1 MNESGTQQ
9 ADKQRLLIVDD
20 DELVGRTIE
29 LIAKREGYEA
39 RVTCNPDRFLDLV
52 GEWHPDVVA
61 IDLVMPGMDGVQVL
75 AELGRREF
83 RKCVIITSGVGHR
96 VLDAAGRS
104 AREHGLHI
112 AGILPKPFTRE
123 DVRTLLNRCG
133 VEVEIEDLAQPAS
146 ARDFPPIDIDMLR
159 VALENRQFFLEYQPK
174 VHCADGSL
182 AGLEALVRWRHP
194 ERGVIYPGSF
204 IELLE
209 NTDLM
214 GKLTGQVMDMAL
226 EWFSELRFPE
236 DTVLPVMLSLNI
248 SARCLED
255 EVLVE
260 RIVRRCRRHN
270 VDPGRVIFE
279 LTETSAMRHP
289 MRSLELLTR
298 LRVMGFQLS
307 IDDFGTGFS
316 SMLQL
321 VRLPFSE
328 IKVDKS
334 FVMSVEQSE
343 ESRKVV
349 RSIVELGKSLGLTT
363 TAEGIES
370 QWALDFLRPLGCDF
384 CQGYFISRPV
394 GGDAIR
400 ERWNI

>member
-1 MNESGTQQ
+1 MNQKTKPQ
-9 ADKQRLLIVDD
+9 ADRQRLLIVDD
-20 DELVGRTIE
+20 DELVGRTLE
-29 LIAKREGYEA
+29 LIARREGFDV
-39 RVTCNPDRFLDLV
+39 RFTCDPDRFLDLV
-52 GEWHPDVVA
+52 GEWRPSTVA

-75 AELGRREF
+75 AELARREF
-83 RKCVIITSGVGHR
+83 NESVVITSGVGHR

-123 DVRTLLNRCG
+123 DVRALLSRCG
-133 VEVEIEDLAQPAS
+133 TAGEAL
-146 ARDFPPIDIDMLR
+146 DFRKRSGAPSGPSIDIDALR
-159 VALENRQFFLEYQPK
+159 TALDERQFFLEYQPK
-174 VHCADGSL
+174 VNCADGSL

-194 ERGVIYPGSF
+194 EWGVVYPDRF
-204 IELLE
+204 IEQLE
-209 NTDLM
+209 EADLM
-214 GKLTGQVMDMAL
+214 ADLTRQVMDMAL
-226 EWFSELRFPE
+226 AWFSGLRLPE
-236 DTVLPVMLSLNI
+236 DSEPLVMLSLNM

-255 EVLVE
+255 EVLVD
-260 RIVRRCRRHN
+260 RFGRRCRRHR
-270 VDPGRVIFE
+270 VAPGRIIFE
-279 LTETSAMRHP
+279 LTETSAMRDP
-289 MRSLELLTR
+289 VRSLELLTR

-334 FVMSVEQSE
+334 FVMSAEESE
-343 ESRKVV
+343 ESRNVV
-349 RSIVELGKSLGLTT
+349 RSIVELGRSLGIMT

-370 QWALDFLRPLGCDF
+370 QWALEFLRSIGCDF

-394 GGDAIR
+394 DGDAIR
-400 ERWNI
+400 ARWDI